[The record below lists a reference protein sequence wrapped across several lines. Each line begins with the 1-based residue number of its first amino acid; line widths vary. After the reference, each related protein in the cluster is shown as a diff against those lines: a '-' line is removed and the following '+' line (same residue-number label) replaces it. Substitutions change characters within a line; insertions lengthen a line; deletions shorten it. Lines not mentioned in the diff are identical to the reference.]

1 MRQRYGAKPRP
12 FAQVRSA
19 ISLLSYGNREGGSM
33 RRRKFITLLGGAA
46 AWPLAARAQQVARR
60 PRLAVLL
67 YSTPQRDPNTEAFLR
82 GMRDLGY
89 VDGQNIDIE
98 YR

>member
-1 MRQRYGAKPRP
+1 
-12 FAQVRSA
+12 
-19 ISLLSYGNREGGSM
+19 M

-67 YSTPQRDPNTEAFLR
+67 YSTLQLTHSANSGGRARTRAR
-82 GMRDLGY
+82 
-89 VDGQNIDIE
+89 V
-98 YR
+98 